1 MDIETLT
8 EVYTILKQFIPAK
21 DRQEAADTL
30 MSVMVDMLSDQDLQE
45 LKEVDSV
52 LARAYREYVGEDEE
66 EIDELG
72 DD

>member
-1 MDIETLT
+1 MDIDTLT
-8 EVYTILKQFIPAK
+8 EAYTILKHFIPTK

-30 MSVMVDMLSDQDLQE
+30 MSVMVDMLGDSELQE
-45 LKEVDSV
+45 LRELDSV

-66 EIDELG
+66 EIDELS

>member
-8 EVYTILKQFIPAK
+8 EAYTILKQFIPAK

-30 MSVMVDMLSDQDLQE
+30 MSVMVDMLGDSE
-45 LKEVDSV
+45 LHELRELDSV
-52 LARAYREYVGEDEE
+52 LARAYREYVGEDEV
-66 EIDELG
+66 EIDELS

>member
-1 MDIETLT
+1 MDIDVLVES
-8 EVYTILKQFIPAK
+8 YTILKQFIPAK

-30 MSVMVDMLSDQDLQE
+30 MSVMVDMLGDADLQE

-52 LARAYREYVGEDEE
+52 LARAYCEYVGEEDE
-66 EIDELG
+66 EIDELS